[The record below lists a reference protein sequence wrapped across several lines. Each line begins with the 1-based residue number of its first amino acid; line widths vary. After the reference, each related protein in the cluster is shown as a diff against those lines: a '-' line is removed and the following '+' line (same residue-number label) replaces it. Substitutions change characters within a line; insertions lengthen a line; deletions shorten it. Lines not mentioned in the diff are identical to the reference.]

1 MSFRLLNLI
10 KMLDKKGIKTIDI
23 YLDKNIE
30 LLTKLKNGEL
40 EQFLNYYLSFRFD
53 ITNNKPFSIFKYI
66 KISNYLKLS
75 DLKHTNYFH
84 TMPSEYVIEA
94 IRLSSSDE
102 GFVNYLI
109 SKLDKENLERITGLI
124 ILGGYSEIKEYRLP
138 ALLSK
143 LKKYHNINNLY
154 IFYWHFKSMK
164 KDFLNLLFES
174 YTNEEIKAFALLH
187 NSFAEIKE
195 IIHTLIYNGKIDLA
209 FDIINDMRKN
219 EKDESGFPFMNRL
232 FKRDIYLIFAEYAK
246 DNFINLES
254 IEDKIIKSDN
264 YDLMYYWV
272 ITNNG
277 PKKYE
282 LLDKMLVHEDLN
294 LGKLVLSLDER
305 YVKYV
310 LEKICEQESNNKL
323 NNMFKE
329 IFSFIN
335 NNTIYQIDTILSILF
350 IIRPSYKL
358 SKCACI
364 TLLGYNTKHYNYLI
378 NNYEYT
384 VEERN
389 EILENINLIGNYS
402 LLAIYGSYYLTGD
415 KNCIADESIIKENSN
430 VLKRLRS
437 TNL

>member
-30 LLTKLKNGEL
+30 SLTKLKNGEL

-174 YTNEEIKAFALLH
+174 YTNEEIKAFAL
-187 NSFAEIKE
+187 
-195 IIHTLIYNGKIDLA
+195 
-209 FDIINDMRKN
+209 
-219 EKDESGFPFMNRL
+219 
-232 FKRDIYLIFAEYAK
+232 
-246 DNFINLES
+246 
-254 IEDKIIKSDN
+254 
-264 YDLMYYWV
+264 
-272 ITNNG
+272 
-277 PKKYE
+277 
-282 LLDKMLVHEDLN
+282 
-294 LGKLVLSLDER
+294 
-305 YVKYV
+305 
-310 LEKICEQESNNKL
+310 
-323 NNMFKE
+323 
-329 IFSFIN
+329 
-335 NNTIYQIDTILSILF
+335 F
-350 IIRPSYKL
+350 IIALQKL
-358 SKCACI
+358 K
-364 TLLGYNTKHYNYLI
+364 K
-378 NNYEYT
+378 
-384 VEERN
+384 
-389 EILENINLIGNYS
+389 
-402 LLAIYGSYYLTGD
+402 
-415 KNCIADESIIKENSN
+415 
-430 VLKRLRS
+430 
-437 TNL
+437 